1 MNEHTVAGTLFF
13 LDGLFVVFSLS
24 NFLGNRAVLLLVRS
38 APRVPR
44 GAQWG
49 VYFGVVLCAHVLW
62 YSVDAL
68 VCLIAST
75 VDGPDL
81 LS

>member
-1 MNEHTVAGTLFF
+1 VLFF
-13 LDGLFVVFSLS
+13 LDGLFVFLSLS
-24 NFLGNRAVLLLVRS
+24 NLLGNLAVLLLVRS
-38 APRVPR
+38 VPHFPR

-49 VYFGVVLCAHVLW
+49 VYFGVVVCALVLW
-62 YSVDAL
+62 YSVAL
-68 VCLIAST
+68 VCGVIASN